1 MQGCSRFSWRWEQA
15 NQHVPLSAAPGQE
28 CGLAPSGRS
37 TQSQSQ
43 HLAVLDSEITMKSV
57 NHSRPSLRTVHLLP
71 SRPSYPEARGFLR
84 HVCTHTPIERIVWNP
99 DCSWFWVTPRH
110 LWAMWVWTNTSISL
124 RFLFLFYKIKIV
136 LLPLQT
142 QFGSLIN

>member
-1 MQGCSRFSWRWEQA
+1 MQGCSRFAWRREQA

-28 CGLAPSGRS
+28 CGLAPRGRS

-71 SRPSYPEARGFLR
+71 SRPSYPEACGLLGT
-84 HVCTHTPIERIVWNP
+84 CTHTPIENSLELRL
-99 DCSWFWVTPRH
+99 
-110 LWAMWVWTNTSISL
+110 LWILSHSSPLMSYVSLDKYTNLSKVSFPFLQNKNSTASL
-124 RFLFLFYKIKIV
+124 ADTIWI
-136 LLPLQT
+136 T
-142 QFGSLIN
+142 D